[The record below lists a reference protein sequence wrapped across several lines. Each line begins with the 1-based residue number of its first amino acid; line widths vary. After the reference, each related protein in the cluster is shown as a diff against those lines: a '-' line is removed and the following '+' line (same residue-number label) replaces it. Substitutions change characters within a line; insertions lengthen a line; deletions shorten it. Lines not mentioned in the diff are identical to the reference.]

1 MSTIIC
7 ARKFTELNPCP
18 RACQQ
23 LEGIMGAYILFTES
37 TVYFT
42 PNAVTL
48 GGHEHVTISAITPAA
63 IAKRNRNDARTGGRE
78 TLVRI
83 PYNFT
88 RKFIITV
95 TTDYRK
101 RRKSAARLHRLGV
114 SVKRGIIIGIIN
126 LDNDRLPYVE
136 VSFPSGYWGELGTNW
151 QASYWEAWVDLPSGW
166 DNE

>member
-1 MSTIIC
+1 MS
-7 ARKFTELNPCP
+7 
-18 RACQQ
+18 
-23 LEGIMGAYILFTES
+23 AYVYFTES

-48 GGHEHVTISAITPAA
+48 NGHEHVTISVSAPAA
-63 IAKRNRNDARTGGRE
+63 ITIRNRSDARTGRRE

-88 RKFIITV
+88 GKFMV
-95 TTDYRK
+95 NVSTDYPK
-101 RRKSAARLHRLGV
+101 RQKSAARIHRLGV
-114 SVKRGIIIGIIN
+114 TVKKGIIIGVTN
-126 LDNDRLPYVE
+126 LDSDRLPYVE

-151 QASYWEAWVDLPSGW
+151 STSDWEVWVDLPSGW

>member
-1 MSTIIC
+1 MS
-7 ARKFTELNPCP
+7 
-18 RACQQ
+18 
-23 LEGIMGAYILFTES
+23 AYVLFTES

-48 GGHEHVTISAITPAA
+48 NSHEHVTISVSAPEAIT
-63 IAKRNRNDARTGGRE
+63 KRHQSDARTGRRE

-88 RKFIITV
+88 GKFIINV
-95 TTDYRK
+95 ATDYPK
-101 RRKSAARLHRLGV
+101 RRKSAARIHRLGV
-114 SVKRGIIIGIIN
+114 TVEKGVIIGIIN
-126 LDNDRLPYVE
+126 LDSDRFPYVE

-151 QASYWEAWVDLPSGW
+151 QADDWEVWVDLPSGW